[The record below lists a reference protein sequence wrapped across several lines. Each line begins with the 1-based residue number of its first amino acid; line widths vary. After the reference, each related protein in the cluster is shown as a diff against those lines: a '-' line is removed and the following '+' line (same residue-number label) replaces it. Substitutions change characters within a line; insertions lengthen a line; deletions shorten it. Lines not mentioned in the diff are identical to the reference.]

1 MKETNTFKKLLNN
14 LTTNNPKKIIVHHT
28 GGTDKYPLAD
38 TSHHTAQII
47 ENWHL
52 SLPGWIGIGYHYV
65 IHKDGE
71 VWKGRPEHVHGA
83 HSKADNK
90 DSIGICLSGNFDA
103 TLPTLAQ
110 EKSLKELLNSLS
122 EKYSIGKDK
131 IVPHR
136 HSANKTCY
144 GNKLSDTWAS
154 DMIESVAGT
163 QHVCPLSL
171 KDATLNETIEHLIEL
186 LKK

>member
-1 MKETNTFKKLLNN
+1 MNETNTFKKLS
-14 LTTNNPKKIIVHHT
+14 TKPKGNNPEWLIVHHS
-28 GGTDKYPLAD
+28 GGTDANPLAD
-38 TSHHTAQII
+38 TSEHTAKGM
-47 ENWHL
+47 ELWHIGL
-52 SLPGWIGIGYHYV
+52 GWEGLGYHYV
-65 IHKDGE
+65 IHKDGAI
-71 VWKGRPEHVHGA
+71 WKGRPEHYHGA
-83 HSKADNK
+83 HTKGYNTK
-90 DSIGICLSGNFDA
+90 SIGICLSGNFDA

-154 DMIESVAGT
+154 DMIESVT
-163 QHVCPLSL
+163 EPVHVCPLSL

-186 LKK
+186 FKK